1 MRCKL
6 AVVRVAQVAV
16 RVWATGLIACGGA
29 YDADDVMHGSHS
41 HIPPIAREA
50 AQGAPLDGNTE
61 LVLSV
66 AMPLRNAD
74 ALEQTLQD
82 LYDPNSPQYGKF
94 LSPAEFAARHH
105 PTAEEVADV
114 RAALVERGL
123 SPEQK
128 AHGCLLMVHGR
139 AADVED
145 AFATALYH
153 YTGHDGSRFV
163 APTNEPSAPNGIKL
177 SAVHGLVHGLRPRTL
192 YHRFDKDSVRGADS
206 ERAHAFALASNTLTG
221 GAIRSVY
228 DVPADASGK
237 GQVVGLFQLDS
248 FDPVDLAQFASN
260 NGLPAPNVTAIR
272 MDGATAAVVDGN
284 TQVEVQLDIMM
295 AMAMAPNAE
304 IRLYQGQ
311 SAGGS
316 SGYQYYLNVFN
327 EMANPTLGDQKLVRN
342 LSTSYG
348 YFEAQLSTATLQS
361 EAVIFKQMAAQGQS
375 LFGAAG
381 DSGALGYNSSGQ
393 QVVTVVDP
401 AVQPYVVAVG
411 GTSVSVASGGR
422 WQSETTWSGG
432 GGGVSRLW
440 QRPSYQAM
448 LSAQPGA
455 YSSTLR
461 NAPDV
466 AMNAD
471 PNTGFQIVLNRRTIV
486 VGGTSAAAPLWASVN
501 ALINERRASAGV
513 RPLGFFNPALYHVCG
528 QAGAQGVL
536 HDITTGSNGKYA
548 AAVGY
553 DNTTGWGSPSVSAL
567 LDAMSGGY
575 PRVPFTA
582 PDWPL

>member
-1 MRCKL
+1 MRL
-6 AVVRVAQVAV
+6 GRMVTRGLPAVAWGVGACVV
-16 RVWATGLIACGGA
+16 ACGGA

-61 LVLSV
+61 LTLSV
-66 AMPLRNAD
+66 AMPLRNAE
-74 ALEQTLQD
+74 ALEQTLLD
-82 LYDPNSPQYGKF
+82 LYDPNSAQYGKY
-94 LSPAEFAARHH
+94 LSPSEFAARHH
-105 PTAEEVADV
+105 PTADEVAEV

-153 YTGHDGSRFV
+153 YTAHDGSRFV

-192 YHRFDKDSVRGADS
+192 YHRFDNNHRGPDT
-206 ERAHAFALASNTLTG
+206 ERAHAFALAGNTLTA

-228 DVPADASGK
+228 NVPDTASGA

-248 FDPVDLAQFASN
+248 YDPADVAQFASS
-260 NGLPAPNVTAIR
+260 NGLPTPNVTAIR

-295 AMAMAPNAE
+295 ALAMAPKAE

-375 LFGAAG
+375 LFSAAG

-411 GTSVSVASGGR
+411 GTSVSMASGAR
-422 WQSETTWSGG
+422 WQSETSWSGG
-432 GGGVSRLW
+432 GGGISRLW
-440 QRPSYQAM
+440 QRPRYQDILAT
-448 LSAQPGA
+448 QTGA
-455 YSSTLR
+455 NSNTLR

-486 VGGTSAAAPLWASVN
+486 VGGTSAAAPLWAGVN

-513 RPLGFFNPALYHVCG
+513 RPLGFFNPALYHVC
-528 QAGAQGVL
+528 QSGAVPTYL
-536 HDITTGSNGKYA
+536 HDITTGNNGKYA
-548 AAVGY
+548 AGVGY
-553 DNTTGWGSPSVSAL
+553 DNTTGWGSPSVANL
-567 LDAMSGGY
+567 LEAMSGGY